1 MGCCVYDF
9 INTFDKF
16 PKPDSKVRSLSN
28 LSKIGGNASNVAI
41 SLSRLNVNCKII
53 TKLGDD

>member
-9 INTFDKF
+9 ISTFDYF
-16 PKPDSKVRSLSN
+16 PKPDSKVRSLKSI
-28 LSKIGGNASNVAI
+28 SKIGGNASNVAI
-41 SLSRLNVNCKII
+41 SLSRLDINCKIV